1 MSKGLVRKLRNRKG
15 FSISLQSIMQ
25 GMPSGKTE
33 DWKDGNIQDRE
44 VEE

>member
-1 MSKGLVRKLRNRKG
+1 
-15 FSISLQSIMQ
+15 MQ